1 MIPQSITGQSITT
14 QVFIF
19 IFADEIFILAHRIF
33 AKQVSA
39 ADPTTF
45 TNLSNIHSPPAT
57 GLGLRTIA
65 LGIERR
71 WSKSVSTTL
80 PRHE

>member
-1 MIPQSITGQSITT
+1 MIPHSITGQSITD
-14 QVFIF
+14 QIF
-19 IFADEIFILAHRIF
+19 IFVDRIF
-33 AKQVSA
+33 VLADRIGAMQIGPT
-39 ADPTTF
+39 DPTTF
-45 TNLSNIHSPPAT
+45 TNRSNIHSPPAT

-65 LGIERR
+65 HGIERR